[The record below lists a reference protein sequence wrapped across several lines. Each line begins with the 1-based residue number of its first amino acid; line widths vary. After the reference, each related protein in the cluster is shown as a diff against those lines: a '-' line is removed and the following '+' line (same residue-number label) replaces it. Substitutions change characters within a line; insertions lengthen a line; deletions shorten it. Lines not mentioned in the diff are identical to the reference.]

1 MATFKNSRSAQRR
14 SRNSAQVNRK
24 QTLDSTSSR
33 VTPRFV
39 PAILISPI
47 CFKVNPMRKSLWLVF
62 LLAFTLRAPAQQT
75 APASHFD
82 GNSWWGHVKFL
93 ADDALAGRDT
103 GTEGLRKAQAYAVE
117 QFEKAG

>member
-24 QTLDSTSSR
+24 QAFDSTSSR

-47 CFKVNPMRKSLWLVF
+47 CFKVNPMRKSLLLVF
-62 LLAFTLRAPAQQT
+62 LLAFTLGAPAQQT
-75 APASHFD
+75 APAPHFD
-82 GNSWWGHVKFL
+82 GNSWWRRVKLL
-93 ADDALAGRDT
+93 ADDRPVGPAA
-103 GTEGLRKAQAYAVE
+103 A
-117 QFEKAG
+117 